1 MVSKNDDNCC
11 DINVVKERPVF
22 IPPRKRQTN
31 KKTNGTQNYVDHIA
45 NVQNRQKLSPSNN
58 VLEEDLLNTKLLLKN
73 KQPLPQIPLKN
84 PDDKSIRSPKSAQ
97 SVDNIYVDD
106 NELNNF
112 ESVSQ
117 GTKSTN
123 RHESST
129 VTPSSYSE
137 SSLDVKLSKSHDCLS
152 NRSGS
157 KKRVNIRTDLAQLR
171 SARNSPDQTNYEDLE
186 SGETSVLNTYDQS
199 LERYHT
205 KKSTD
210 NGNYLTMT
218 GTIKRGKKKGQS
230 FDLQLN
236 ISRDELE
243 KINAVAIKM
252 EAKENKKC
260 CKCSLSTG
268 LHILL
273 WSLICLPFVTVI
285 TSIYSFYIGTIT
297 WYNVFNYMHEEKS
310 ILIRLLMSPL
320 LVAAYPIYIICCSL
334 GLGIYA
340 GFVQISLKFSTW
352 CNEIA
357 DMEKGFYGWLC
368 SFLHLSDCSPYEVVI
383 LTDIREELTQPAPR
397 LEIQTSNEE
406 LTL

>member
-1 MVSKNDDNCC
+1 M
-11 DINVVKERPVF
+11 
-22 IPPRKRQTN
+22 
-31 KKTNGTQNYVDHIA
+31 
-45 NVQNRQKLSPSNN
+45 
-58 VLEEDLLNTKLLLKN
+58 KN
-73 KQPLPQIPLKN
+73 KQPLPQIPLKSN
-84 PDDKSIRSPKSAQ
+84 DDKSVKSPKSAQ

-112 ESVSQ
+112 ESISQ
-117 GTKSTN
+117 GTKSTI

-171 SARNSPDQTNYEDLE
+171 SARNSPDPTNYEDLE

-199 LERYHT
+199 LERYQG
-205 KKSTD
+205 KKSGD
-210 NGNYLTMT
+210 SASYLTMT

-252 EAKENKKC
+252 ETKEHKRC
-260 CKCSLSTG
+260 CKCSCNAG
-268 LHILL
+268 FHIFL
-273 WSLICLPFVTVI
+273 WSLICLPFVTLV
-285 TSIYSFYIGTIT
+285 TSIYSFYIGTLT

-310 ILIRLLMSPL
+310 ILMRLLLSPI
-320 LVAAYPIYIICCSL
+320 LVAAYPIYIVVCSV

-340 GFVQISLKFSTW
+340 GFVQLNFIFSAW

-357 DMEKGFYGWLC
+357 DIEKGFYGWLC

-383 LTDIREELTQPAPR
+383 LTDIREELTQPQR
-397 LEIQTSNEE
+397 LEITTSNDE